1 MRTILISFFIGVV
14 VYVQTVYASD
24 CVVDV
29 NNPPHCV
36 AENFDYYYT
45 DKNHVLWKYLHST
58 ANKLIRCDNPAE
70 YANFIQLF
78 VYVKGNA
85 EFDEFASKLIETT
98 LVESPL
104 LLAESMLL
112 SSSDV
117 RNKITTML
125 NTPIYISENEVL
137 MFYSKYKSIN
147 KYKEIFE

>member
-1 MRTILISFFIGVV
+1 
-14 VYVQTVYASD
+14 
-24 CVVDV
+24 
-29 NNPPHCV
+29 V

-45 DKNHVLWKYLHST
+45 EKNHELWKYLHST